1 MMKAQHLFFM
11 LMVIFQI
18 SFVSAS
24 QSGSLVDNIESSVNS
39 FHQCYMTSASGEQ
52 DQQGEQKKPEE
63 EEEEEEPDCD

>member
-1 MMKAQHLFFM
+1 MMKAQHIFVM
-11 LMVIFQI
+11 LIFQI

-24 QSGSLVDNIESSVNS
+24 QSGSLVDNIESSVHS

-52 DQQGEQKKPEE
+52 DQQGEHKKP

>member
-1 MMKAQHLFFM
+1 MMKAQHIFVM

>member
-1 MMKAQHLFFM
+1 MKAQHLFVM

-24 QSGSLVDNIESSVNS
+24 QPGSLMGNIESSVDS

>member
-1 MMKAQHLFFM
+1 MKAQHLFVM

-24 QSGSLVDNIESSVNS
+24 QPGSLMGNIESSVDS

-63 EEEEEEPDCD
+63 EEEDE

>member
-1 MMKAQHLFFM
+1 MKAQHIFVM

>member
-1 MMKAQHLFFM
+1 MKAQHLFVM

-24 QSGSLVDNIESSVNS
+24 QSGSLMSNIESSVNS
-39 FHQCYMTSASGEQ
+39 FHQCYMTSASDEQ

-63 EEEEEEPDCD
+63 EEEDEEPDCD

>member
-1 MMKAQHLFFM
+1 MKAQHLFVM

-24 QSGSLVDNIESSVNS
+24 QSGSLMGNIESSVNS

-52 DQQGEQKKPEE
+52 DQQGEHKKP

>member
-1 MMKAQHLFFM
+1 MKAQHLCVM

-24 QSGSLVDNIESSVNS
+24 QRGSFMGIIESSVNS

>member
-1 MMKAQHLFFM
+1 MKAQRIFVM
-11 LMVIFQI
+11 LMVIFKI

-24 QSGSLVDNIESSVNS
+24 QPESLMDNFESSVKL

-63 EEEEEEPDCD
+63 EEEEPDCD

>member
-1 MMKAQHLFFM
+1 MKAQHIFVM
-11 LMVIFQI
+11 LIVIFQI

-24 QSGSLVDNIESSVNS
+24 QSGSLMDNIESSVNS

-63 EEEEEEPDCD
+63 EEQEPDC